1 MQGDFFS
8 MNEKAGT
15 VGGTLLVLL
24 LQLSATELLKTAI
37 LAGIGA
43 AVSFLVSLSL
53 KYIISRLGRK
63 KESR

>member
-8 MNEKAGT
+8 VNEKAGT

-43 AVSFLVSLSL
+43 AVSFLVSVSL
-53 KYIISRLGRK
+53 KYIISRIGRK